1 MDNRV
6 NIVIGTMPHACT
18 IFEYV
23 QYYMKSIFAEDY
35 GFEQTPPAVSQLSHL
50 VLDQFI
56 ISAASSNIST
66 QITAFHNTLAA
77 VYSIVH
83 ARFPMINFWQI
94 EQLCYEVSTLPA
106 YEELVEKIDTVFTHY
121 IANRSIWKFDIAVD
135 HRKLVIGV
143 GSGMC
148 D

>member
-6 NIVIGTMPHACT
+6 NIVIGTMPHART

-23 QYYMKSIFAEDY
+23 QYYLKSIFAEDY
-35 GFEQTPPAVSQLSHL
+35 GFEQTPPAVTQLCHL

-56 ISAASSNIST
+56 ISAAASNINA
-66 QITAFHNTLAA
+66 QVTAYHNTLSAI
-77 VYSIVH
+77 YSIIH
-83 ARFPMINFWQI
+83 NRFPMISFWQI
-94 EQLCYEVSTLPA
+94 EQLCYEIATLPA
-106 YEELVEKIDTVFTHY
+106 YEELVDKIDVVFKQY

-143 GSGMC
+143 GSVQC